1 MGWKEDRRRQFS
13 LYPGQRT
20 ALTLWRPARNRRE
33 AGKVLV
39 EIATEMGITP
49 QTVAS
54 YLGGAKVALG
64 ADDFAAAREIA
75 VSQGLVPFHR
85 EG

>member
-1 MGWKEDRRRQFS
+1 MGWKEDRRKQFS

-20 ALTLWRPARNRRE
+20 ALTLWRPAVNRRD
-33 AGKVLV
+33 AGRVLA
-39 EIATEMGITP
+39 EIAETMGITT

-64 ADDFAAAREIA
+64 AADFAAAREIA
-75 VSQGLVPFHR
+75 VSQGLVPFER
-85 EG
+85 EV